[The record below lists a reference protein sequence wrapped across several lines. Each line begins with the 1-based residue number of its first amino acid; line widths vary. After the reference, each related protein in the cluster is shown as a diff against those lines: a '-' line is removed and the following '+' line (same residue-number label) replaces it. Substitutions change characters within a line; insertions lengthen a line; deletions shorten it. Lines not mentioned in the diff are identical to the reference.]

1 MGKTLIAVYSQTGQS
16 MRIAHMLQEKIS
28 ADIYEI
34 IPDRKYNDD
43 MWKAWDEA
51 QGEIKNNAY
60 PDLVGTMPDLSVY
73 DTVIVGGPV
82 WGMTLANPVVTFMR
96 NVKLEGKVVSSFWT
110 FYDHDE
116 KYDHTMHDM
125 SKGAHYRTGLPLPRF
140 ITGNTKKLENVIDE
154 WVKTVVTK

>member
-16 MRIAHMLQEKIS
+16 MHIAHILQKKIS

-34 IPDRKYNDD
+34 IQDHKYNDD

-51 QGEIKNNAY
+51 QEEIKNNTY
-60 PDLVGTMPDLSVY
+60 PGLTNAIPDLSIY
-73 DTVIVGGPV
+73 DTIIVGGPV

-96 NVKLEGKVVSSFWT
+96 NVKLEGKIISSFWT

-116 KYDHTMHDM
+116 KYDHAMRDM
-125 SKGAHYRTGLPLPRF
+125 SKEAHYITGLPLPRF
-140 ITGNTKKLENVIDE
+140 VTGNKTKLENVIDE
-154 WVKTVVTK
+154 WVQTITGK

>member
-1 MGKTLIAVYSQTGQS
+1 MGKILIAVYSQTGQT
-16 MRIAHMLQEKIS
+16 MHIAYTLQKELS

-51 QGEIKNNAY
+51 QEERRNNAY
-60 PDLVGTMPDLSVY
+60 PDLINAIPDLGGY
-73 DTVIVGGPV
+73 DTIIVGGPV

-96 NVKLEGKVVSSFWT
+96 NVKLEGKTVSSFWT

-116 KYDHTMHDM
+116 KYDYTMRDM
-125 SKGAHYRTGLPLPRF
+125 SKGAHYITGLSLPRS
-140 ITGNTKKLENVIDE
+140 ITGNRKKLENMIDE
-154 WVKTVVTK
+154 WVKIITK